1 MSSLVTTIRQQCSS
15 PCSDILLQSTRLSV
29 SSPNPAVVRRCTH
42 RCRRDLC
49 DARCSSDVSD
59 DTLDAAAAN
68 LLASSPLKSC
78 CCSGAV
84 TTRDDSSSSKRMFA
98 KSFAGAGIGRI
109 LTRARLWPWNAISQH
124 PETILLLILC
134 REESTLIFYP
144 LSQVADRSA
153 RIGGV
158 RWRSRNS
165 ECFLFD
171 AETVEHSSKWKSIC
185 RWCDTTTW
193 RFVPGWLILHGRSV
207 FWHREKAM
215 RGNANTNLFI
225 QLDIGRTDRTYHLLS
240 LWWV

>member
-153 RIGGV
+153 RIGV
-158 RWRSRNS
+158 RLTESEQRMLPVWCGNS
-165 ECFLFD
+165 G
-171 AETVEHSSKWKSIC
+171 T
-185 RWCDTTTW
+185 
-193 RFVPGWLILHGRSV
+193 LI
-207 FWHREKAM
+207 
-215 RGNANTNLFI
+215 
-225 QLDIGRTDRTYHLLS
+225 
-240 LWWV
+240 

>member
-1 MSSLVTTIRQQCSS
+1 MYWYNKLIISIYHALNSWLYANTVWTSGSMSSLVTTIRQQCSS

-84 TTRDDSSSSKRMFA
+84 TTRDDSGRSSKKMFA

-153 RIGGV
+153 RIEG
-158 RWRSRNS
+158 RLMES
-165 ECFLFD
+165 EQRMLP
-171 AETVEHSSKWKSIC
+171 V
-185 RWCDTTTW
+185 WCGNTGT
-193 RFVPGWLILHGRSV
+193 LI
-207 FWHREKAM
+207 
-215 RGNANTNLFI
+215 
-225 QLDIGRTDRTYHLLS
+225 
-240 LWWV
+240 